1 MRLSDER
8 ISHIA
13 HLMTDAIWKDDLVD
27 FTDDA
32 RALAETKRII
42 TSIFEIEDRA
52 DDAAREKIRSLSR
65 DIPEG
70 SREWEILYRK
80 YFEEEMNKKRPSK
93 S

>member
-13 HLMTDAIWKDDLVD
+13 HLMTDAVWNDDLVD

-32 RALAETKRII
+32 RALSETKRII
-42 TSIFEIEDRA
+42 TAIFEIDDHA
-52 DDAAREKIRSLSR
+52 DESARQKIRSLSR

-70 SREWEILYRK
+70 CREWEILYRK
-80 YFEEEMNKKRPSK
+80 YFEEEMNKKRASK